1 MWCFQKRH
9 GAQQLAQMVH
19 TRRVVDT
26 AQCRDMSHLAPYNSW
41 AGVYRKLGA

>member
-26 AQCRDMSHLAPYNSW
+26 AQGRDMSHLAPYNSW
-41 AGVYRKLGA
+41 AGVHRKLGA